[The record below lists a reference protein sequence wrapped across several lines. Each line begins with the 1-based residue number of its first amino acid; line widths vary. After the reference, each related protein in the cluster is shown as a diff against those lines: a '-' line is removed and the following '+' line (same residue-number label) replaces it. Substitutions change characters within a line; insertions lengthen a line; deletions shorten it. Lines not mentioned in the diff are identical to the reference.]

1 MNELTREECLKA
13 LDDSKFLSVAVINQD
28 GDIDYKGEFK
38 ETVVFDLFDKLIQE
52 HFDNPPLKLEELRKM
67 LWEPVFSKKMNQ
79 WLLLQSTGDIESIE
93 SGELVC
99 NMLGLVD
106 VVGKH
111 HQIIFDE
118 DEFYRKEVKLSD
130 NQRIA

>member
-52 HFDNPPLKLEELRKM
+52 HFDNPPLKFEELKEGMWVWDSKNKSYIYIFKPLAWNPVKCIRYANHIITNSAEGYNMDFEENRFYHRKYH
-67 LWEPVFSKKMNQ
+67 KK
-79 WLLLQSTGDIESIE
+79 
-93 SGELVC
+93 
-99 NMLGLVD
+99 
-106 VVGKH
+106 
-111 HQIIFDE
+111 
-118 DEFYRKEVKLSD
+118 VKK
-130 NQRIA
+130 NE